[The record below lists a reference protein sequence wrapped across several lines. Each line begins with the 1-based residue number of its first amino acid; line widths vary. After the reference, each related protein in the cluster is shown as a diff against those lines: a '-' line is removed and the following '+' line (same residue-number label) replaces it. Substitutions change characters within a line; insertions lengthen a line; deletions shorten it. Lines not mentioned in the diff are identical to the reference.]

1 MSFGQV
7 FYVYWSTLCRLV
19 NFMSFGQVL
28 YVVWST
34 LCRLVK
40 FYMSTGQLNVVW
52 SSFICLLV
60 NFHIRSRKADLPFAI
75 RARKR
80 ELRLQRYVSR
90 ITRTEKLFLKLLLF
104 MFHATLIIMSRKY
117 FFRFSKFTHTLR
129 YTILDSRA
137 PLVMRSRKADLP
149 FAIRAWK
156 RELRLQRYVSRITR
170 TEKLFLKLL
179 LFMFHATL
187 IIMSRKYFF
196 RFSKFTHTL
205 RYTILDSSAPLV
217 MRSRKADLPFAIRA
231 RKRELRLQRY
241 VSRMTRTENLLS
253 QNFSKFFWKL
263 LLFMFHATLIIMSR
277 KYFFRF
283 SKVTHT
289 LRYTILDSRAP
300 LVMRSR
306 KAGLPFA
313 IRARKLRKLGS
324 SAFRGTYR
332 ECTYNRNS
340 RKAVNLI
347 SFIYLILVENVTF
360 GPQILWKIRKL
371 GPQI

>member
-80 ELRLQRYVSR
+80 ELRFQRYVSR
-90 ITRTEKLFLKLLLF
+90 ITRTENFRSQNFSKLFLKLLLF

-137 PLVMRSRKADLP
+137 PLVMRSRKAG
-149 FAIRAWK
+149 
-156 RELRLQRYVSRITR
+156 
-170 TEKLFLKLL
+170 
-179 LFMFHATL
+179 
-187 IIMSRKYFF
+187 
-196 RFSKFTHTL
+196 
-205 RYTILDSSAPLV
+205 
-217 MRSRKADLPFAIRA
+217 LPFAIRA

-241 VSRMTRTENLLS
+241 VSRMTRTENHLS

>member
-1 MSFGQV
+1 
-7 FYVYWSTLCRLV
+7 
-19 NFMSFGQVL
+19 
-28 YVVWST
+28 
-34 LCRLVK
+34 
-40 FYMSTGQLNVVW
+40 MSTGQLNVVW

-90 ITRTEKLFLKLLLF
+90 ITRTENFRSQNFSKLFLKLLLF

-117 FFRFSKFTHTLR
+117 FFRFSKF
-129 YTILDSRA
+129 
-137 PLVMRSRKADLP
+137 
-149 FAIRAWK
+149 
-156 RELRLQRYVSRITR
+156 
-170 TEKLFLKLL
+170 
-179 LFMFHATL
+179 
-187 IIMSRKYFF
+187 
-196 RFSKFTHTL
+196 
-205 RYTILDSSAPLV
+205 
-217 MRSRKADLPFAIRA
+217 
-231 RKRELRLQRY
+231 
-241 VSRMTRTENLLS
+241 
-253 QNFSKFFWKL
+253 
-263 LLFMFHATLIIMSR
+263 
-277 KYFFRF
+277 
-283 SKVTHT
+283 THT

>member
-1 MSFGQV
+1 
-7 FYVYWSTLCRLV
+7 
-19 NFMSFGQVL
+19 
-28 YVVWST
+28 
-34 LCRLVK
+34 
-40 FYMSTGQLNVVW
+40 MSTGQLPYTISEGRPPLRNT
-52 SSFICLLV
+52 SSEAGAPPSEVRIE
-60 NFHIRSRKADLPFAI
+60 NNSDRK
-75 RARKR
+75 
-80 ELRLQRYVSR
+80 
-90 ITRTEKLFLKLLLF
+90 
-104 MFHATLIIMSRKY
+104 
-117 FFRFSKFTHTLR
+117 FSK
-129 YTILDSRA
+129 
-137 PLVMRSRKADLP
+137 
-149 FAIRAWK
+149 
-156 RELRLQRYVSRITR
+156 
-170 TEKLFLKLL
+170 
-179 LFMFHATL
+179 
-187 IIMSRKYFF
+187 
-196 RFSKFTHTL
+196 SKFFQVILETTFVHVSCYPDHYEPKIFFSVFKVHTYPSIHDFGLEGSPCNAISEGRPPL
-205 RYTILDSSAPLV
+205 RNTSSEAGAPPSEVRIENDSD
-217 MRSRKADLPFAIRA
+217 RKSS
-231 RKRELRLQRY
+231 K
-241 VSRMTRTENLLS
+241 
-253 QNFSKFFWKL
+253 SKFFWKL

>member
-1 MSFGQV
+1 MSTGQL
-7 FYVYWSTLCRLV
+7 YVVWSTLCRLV
-19 NFMSFGQVL
+19 KF

-90 ITRTEKLFLKLLLF
+90 ITRTENFRSQNFSKLFLKLLLF

-137 PLVMRSRKADLP
+137 PLVMRSREAG
-149 FAIRAWK
+149 
-156 RELRLQRYVSRITR
+156 
-170 TEKLFLKLL
+170 
-179 LFMFHATL
+179 
-187 IIMSRKYFF
+187 
-196 RFSKFTHTL
+196 
-205 RYTILDSSAPLV
+205 
-217 MRSRKADLPFAIRA
+217 LPFAIRA

-283 SKVTHT
+283 SKVTYASIHDFGLEGSPCNAISGGRPS
-289 LRYTILDSRAP
+289 LRNTSSEAP
-300 LVMRSR
+300 E
-306 KAGLPFA
+306 
-313 IRARKLRKLGS
+313 ARKLRLQ
-324 SAFRGTYR
+324 RYV
-332 ECTYNRNS
+332 S
-340 RKAVNLI
+340 RM
-347 SFIYLILVENVTF
+347 YLQSELTEGCKF
-360 GPQILWKIRKL
+360 D
-371 GPQI
+371 

>member
-1 MSFGQV
+1 
-7 FYVYWSTLCRLV
+7 
-19 NFMSFGQVL
+19 MSFGQVL

-90 ITRTEKLFLKLLLF
+90 ITRTEN
-104 MFHATLIIMSRKY
+104 
-117 FFRFSKFTHTLR
+117 FR
-129 YTILDSRA
+129 
-137 PLVMRSRKADLP
+137 
-149 FAIRAWK
+149 
-156 RELRLQRYVSRITR
+156 
-170 TEKLFLKLL
+170 
-179 LFMFHATL
+179 
-187 IIMSRKYFF
+187 
-196 RFSKFTHTL
+196 
-205 RYTILDSSAPLV
+205 
-217 MRSRKADLPFAIRA
+217 
-231 RKRELRLQRY
+231 
-241 VSRMTRTENLLS
+241 S
-253 QNFSKFFWKL
+253 QNFSKLFLKL

-313 IRARKLRKLGS
+313 IRAWKLRKLGS